1 MACLLLK
8 WQFPFY
14 SMPSIN
20 LTQRLANA
28 TCAIYQSG
36 KHILST
42 EVWLARL
49 MCHGACTRNA
59 HITLNGITSL
69 VPRLECVGRA
79 WERGYGITRLV
90 NLVNLVLHIKRRRE
104 KKYRYPLLQRRAISG
119 RVNLC
124 YARCLYIWFSIRIEP
139 FVAVTCNV
147 QQCAT
152 LHTDLHQTVPPIS
165 CHNLRS

>member
-1 MACLLLK
+1 
-8 WQFPFY
+8 
-14 SMPSIN
+14 MPSIN
-20 LTQRLANA
+20 LTQRLAKA

-69 VPRLECVGRA
+69 VPRLECVGGA

-90 NLVNLVLHIKRRRE
+90 DLVNLVLRIKRRRE

-119 RVNLC
+119 RVKLLC
-124 YARCLYIWFSIRIEP
+124 PLSVHLILHSNRTVYLVLPII
-139 FVAVTCNV
+139 VAVTCNV
-147 QQCAT
+147 QRCAT
-152 LHTDLHQTVPPIS
+152 LHTDLHRTVPPIS
-165 CHNLRS
+165 CHNLRF

>member
-28 TCAIYQSG
+28 TCAMG
-36 KHILST
+36 L
-42 EVWLARL
+42 
-49 MCHGACTRNA
+49 CTRNA

-90 NLVNLVLHIKRRRE
+90 NLVNLVLRIKRRRE
-104 KKYRYPLLQRRAISG
+104 KKYPYPLLQRRAISG

-139 FVAVTCNV
+139 CIMLVLPIIVAVTCNV

-152 LHTDLHQTVPPIS
+152 LHTDLHRTVPPIS
-165 CHNLRS
+165 CHNLRF